1 MTELLLQTLQ
11 VSTCE
16 NFSDYLWWSWETH
29 WEEAS
34 NDMACDFTSCSSEKD
49 TRKIW
54 SIRIFIWLGL
64 WILGICLCYDLG
76 KILLE
81 DSNLHISSQINWH
94 IMTKNLI
101 NVLCVDSAELLSNFG
116 TKQTKIPLDTQQIR
130 NLILIQTWKIIKWR
144 KPHWSKFHFMTLSN
158 YCH

>member
-1 MTELLLQTLQ
+1 MWQNCYYKRCRLALVKTFQTIYGDL
-11 VSTCE
+11 
-16 NFSDYLWWSWETH
+16 
-29 WEEAS
+29 
-34 NDMACDFTSCSSEKD
+34 EKH
-49 TRKIW
+49 KIW

-64 WILGICLCYDLG
+64 WILSICLCYEFG

-101 NVLCVDSAELLSNFG
+101 NVLCVDSAELLSIFG
-116 TKQTKIPLDTQQIR
+116 TNQTKIPLDTQQIR
-130 NLILIQTWKIIKWR
+130 NLILIQTWIIIKWR